1 MDRQIN
7 EVFRDDEVKLIVTE
21 VDYTKV
27 ACTGC
32 YYKGR
37 RRCRKSEMTISGNC
51 TGLCRTDGKYVI
63 FELHNETKPIS

>member
-1 MDRQIN
+1 MERQIN
-7 EVFRDDEVKLIVTE
+7 EVFRDGEVLLKVTE

-37 RRCRKSEMTISGNC
+37 RRCRKSEMEVSGNC
-51 TGLCRTDGKYVI
+51 TGKFRTDGKYVI
-63 FELHNETKPIS
+63 FEMQTQTTLL

>member
-1 MDRQIN
+1 MERKIN
-7 EVFRDDEVKLIVTE
+7 EVFRDDEVMLKVTE

-37 RRCRKSEMTISGNC
+37 RRCLKSEMKTSGYC
-51 TGLCRTDGKYVI
+51 VGRMRTDGKYVI
-63 FELHNETKPIS
+63 FELYN